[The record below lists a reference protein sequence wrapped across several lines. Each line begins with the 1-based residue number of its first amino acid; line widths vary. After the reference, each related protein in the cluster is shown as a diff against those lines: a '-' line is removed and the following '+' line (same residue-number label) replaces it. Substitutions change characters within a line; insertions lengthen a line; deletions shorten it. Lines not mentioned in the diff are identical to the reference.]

1 MVRILVAIA
10 VLLSAVQF
18 CAPAVADPGIADGAG
33 VRSLGD
39 RTYRVYKP
47 ADLPAAAP
55 LVIVMHGLSGTAV
68 NAEEKFG
75 WNQLADSA
83 KFVVAYPD
91 GVSKS
96 WNTTAGCCGNAGR
109 QNVDDIGFLTGV
121 VRDIGANVPIDPARV
136 YAAGISNGGV
146 MAFALAC
153 QTDLFAAVGVVSGT
167 QLGGCNP
174 PNPPSVIQIHGTS
187 DPIIHF
193 DGSPGFGFAGGQPI
207 PRNRRVLARHEPLR
221 GTQRSGRRRADDLDG
236 RLCRRTRRRTG
247 HRRQGRPQLAA
258 VRDVHALGLLRR
270 PPAVVL
276 RSGTPCAVSR

>member
-18 CAPAVADPGIADGAG
+18 CAPAVADPGIADGAA

-121 VRDIGANVPIDPARV
+121 VRDIGANVPIDPGRV

-207 PRNRRVLARHEPLR
+207 PAIDAFWRDTNHCGAPSDRVDGALTISTA
-221 GTQRSGRRRADDLDG
+221 GCADG
-236 RLCRRTRRRTG
+236 RGVELVTVGKGG
-247 HRRQGRPQLAA
+247 HSWPPFATSMLWDFFAA
-258 VRDVHALGLLRR
+258 HPR
-270 PPAVVL
+270 
-276 RSGTPCAVSR
+276 